1 MSQDCLAYFFL
12 HKLFLSQ
19 FFLVFRVQNL
29 TANEILAE
37 LEEGLHDGDGDTD
50 IYLLPPEGDDD
61 ITDEDSDEEEE
72 LLGKNPNH
80 LGRGI
85 LSQEAEL
92 VVRQDDESDD
102 EDEPGPSSSFARPL
116 TRQKRPPESSSDEDE
131 DEPGPSSSFDR
142 PLTKQKR
149 PLESSSDEDEDET
162 GPSSSFARPLTRQ
175 KRPLE
180 VESDSDSEDLP
191 VGREEPEQLPKKK
204 NIERVWHTSMPKI
217 FGMAVP
223 DVEDQPLKILPE
235 EVKSPYDFFTLFL
248 TDQFVDKVVEM
259 SKAYA
264 VQKDKPDLL
273 PKLTHNNIRLSHAIM
288 FMTGYISPSNRRM
301 YWEEREDTRNTLA
314 KQAMSRTTF
323 EELLKNTHFT
333 DKVR

>member
-1 MSQDCLAYFFL
+1 M
-12 HKLFLSQ
+12 
-19 FFLVFRVQNL
+19 QNL

-37 LEEGLHDGDGDTD
+37 LEEGLHGGDGD
-50 IYLLPPEGDDD
+50 IFLLPPEGDDD

-116 TRQKRPPESSSDEDE
+116 TRQKRPLESSSDEDE
-131 DEPGPSSSFDR
+131 DEP
-142 PLTKQKR
+142 
-149 PLESSSDEDEDET
+149 

-323 EELLKNTHFT
+323 EDLLKNTHFT

>member
-116 TRQKRPPESSSDEDE
+116 TRQKRPLESSSDEDE
-131 DEPGPSSSFDR
+131 DEP
-142 PLTKQKR
+142 
-149 PLESSSDEDEDET
+149 

-288 FMTGYISPSNRRM
+288 YMTGYISPSNRRM

-323 EELLKNTHFT
+323 EDVLKNTHFT

>member
-1 MSQDCLAYFFL
+1 M
-12 HKLFLSQ
+12 
-19 FFLVFRVQNL
+19 
-29 TANEILAE
+29 
-37 LEEGLHDGDGDTD
+37 
-50 IYLLPPEGDDD
+50 
-61 ITDEDSDEEEE
+61 
-72 LLGKNPNH
+72 
-80 LGRGI
+80 
-85 LSQEAEL
+85 
-92 VVRQDDESDD
+92 
-102 EDEPGPSSSFARPL
+102 
-116 TRQKRPPESSSDEDE
+116 
-131 DEPGPSSSFDR
+131 
-142 PLTKQKR
+142 
-149 PLESSSDEDEDET
+149 
-162 GPSSSFARPLTRQ
+162 
-175 KRPLE
+175 
-180 VESDSDSEDLP
+180 ESDSDSEDLP

-288 FMTGYISPSNRRM
+288 YMTGYISPSNRRM

>member
-116 TRQKRPPESSSDEDE
+116 TRQKRPLESSSDEDE
-131 DEPGPSSSFDR
+131 DEP
-142 PLTKQKR
+142 
-149 PLESSSDEDEDET
+149 

>member
-1 MSQDCLAYFFL
+1 M
-12 HKLFLSQ
+12 
-19 FFLVFRVQNL
+19 
-29 TANEILAE
+29 
-37 LEEGLHDGDGDTD
+37 
-50 IYLLPPEGDDD
+50 
-61 ITDEDSDEEEE
+61 
-72 LLGKNPNH
+72 
-80 LGRGI
+80 
-85 LSQEAEL
+85 
-92 VVRQDDESDD
+92 
-102 EDEPGPSSSFARPL
+102 
-116 TRQKRPPESSSDEDE
+116 
-131 DEPGPSSSFDR
+131 
-142 PLTKQKR
+142 
-149 PLESSSDEDEDET
+149 
-162 GPSSSFARPLTRQ
+162 
-175 KRPLE
+175 
-180 VESDSDSEDLP
+180 ESDSDSEDLP

-323 EELLKNTHFT
+323 EDLLKNTHFT

>member
-1 MSQDCLAYFFL
+1 M
-12 HKLFLSQ
+12 
-19 FFLVFRVQNL
+19 
-29 TANEILAE
+29 
-37 LEEGLHDGDGDTD
+37 
-50 IYLLPPEGDDD
+50 
-61 ITDEDSDEEEE
+61 
-72 LLGKNPNH
+72 
-80 LGRGI
+80 
-85 LSQEAEL
+85 
-92 VVRQDDESDD
+92 
-102 EDEPGPSSSFARPL
+102 
-116 TRQKRPPESSSDEDE
+116 
-131 DEPGPSSSFDR
+131 
-142 PLTKQKR
+142 
-149 PLESSSDEDEDET
+149 
-162 GPSSSFARPLTRQ
+162 
-175 KRPLE
+175 
-180 VESDSDSEDLP
+180 ESDSDDKDLP

-288 FMTGYISPSNRRM
+288 YMTGYISPSNRRM

-323 EELLKNTHFT
+323 EDLLKNTHFT

>member
-1 MSQDCLAYFFL
+1 M
-12 HKLFLSQ
+12 
-19 FFLVFRVQNL
+19 QNL

-102 EDEPGPSSSFARPL
+102 EDEPGPSSSFACPL
-116 TRQKRPPESSSDEDE
+116 TR
-131 DEPGPSSSFDR
+131 
-142 PLTKQKR
+142 QKR

-180 VESDSDSEDLP
+180 VESDSDDEDLP

-288 FMTGYISPSNRRM
+288 YMTGYISPSNRRM

>member
-1 MSQDCLAYFFL
+1 M
-12 HKLFLSQ
+12 
-19 FFLVFRVQNL
+19 QNL

-116 TRQKRPPESSSDEDE
+116 TRQKRPLESSSDEDE
-131 DEPGPSSSFDR
+131 DEP
-142 PLTKQKR
+142 
-149 PLESSSDEDEDET
+149 

-323 EELLKNTHFT
+323 EDLLKNTHFT

>member
-1 MSQDCLAYFFL
+1 M
-12 HKLFLSQ
+12 
-19 FFLVFRVQNL
+19 QNL

-37 LEEGLHDGDGDTD
+37 LEEGLHDGDGD

-116 TRQKRPPESSSDEDE
+116 TRQKRPLESSSDEDE
-131 DEPGPSSSFDR
+131 DEP
-142 PLTKQKR
+142 
-149 PLESSSDEDEDET
+149 

-180 VESDSDSEDLP
+180 VESDSDDEDLP

-323 EELLKNTHFT
+323 EDLLKNTHFT

>member
-1 MSQDCLAYFFL
+1 M
-12 HKLFLSQ
+12 
-19 FFLVFRVQNL
+19 QNL

-116 TRQKRPPESSSDEDE
+116 TRQKRP
-131 DEPGPSSSFDR
+131 
-142 PLTKQKR
+142 
-149 PLESSSDEDEDET
+149 LESSSDEDEDET

-180 VESDSDSEDLP
+180 VESDSDGEDLP

>member
-1 MSQDCLAYFFL
+1 M
-12 HKLFLSQ
+12 
-19 FFLVFRVQNL
+19 QNL

-92 VVRQDDESDD
+92 VVRQDDASDD
-102 EDEPGPSSSFARPL
+102 EDEP
-116 TRQKRPPESSSDEDE
+116 
-131 DEPGPSSSFDR
+131 
-142 PLTKQKR
+142 
-149 PLESSSDEDEDET
+149 

-288 FMTGYISPSNRRM
+288 YMTGYISPSNRRM

>member
-37 LEEGLHDGDGDTD
+37 LEEGLHDGDGD

-116 TRQKRPPESSSDEDE
+116 TRQKRPLESSSDEDE
-131 DEPGPSSSFDR
+131 DEP
-142 PLTKQKR
+142 
-149 PLESSSDEDEDET
+149 

-180 VESDSDSEDLP
+180 VESDSDGEDLP

-323 EELLKNTHFT
+323 EDLLKNTHFT

>member
-19 FFLVFRVQNL
+19 FLLVFRVQNL

-37 LEEGLHDGDGDTD
+37 LEEGLHDGDGD

-116 TRQKRPPESSSDEDE
+116 TRQKRP
-131 DEPGPSSSFDR
+131 
-142 PLTKQKR
+142 
-149 PLESSSDEDEDET
+149 LESSSDEDEDET

-180 VESDSDSEDLP
+180 VESDSDGEDLP

-288 FMTGYISPSNRRM
+288 YMTGYISPSNRRM

-323 EELLKNTHFT
+323 EDLLKNTHFT

>member
-37 LEEGLHDGDGDTD
+37 LEEGLHDGDGD

-116 TRQKRPPESSSDEDE
+116 TRQKRP
-131 DEPGPSSSFDR
+131 
-142 PLTKQKR
+142 
-149 PLESSSDEDEDET
+149 LESSSDEDEDET

-180 VESDSDSEDLP
+180 VESDSDDEDLP

-323 EELLKNTHFT
+323 EDLLKNTHFT

>member
-37 LEEGLHDGDGDTD
+37 LEEGLHGGDGD
-50 IYLLPPEGDDD
+50 IFLLPPEGDDD

-116 TRQKRPPESSSDEDE
+116 TRQKRPLESSSDEDE
-131 DEPGPSSSFDR
+131 DEP
-142 PLTKQKR
+142 
-149 PLESSSDEDEDET
+149 

-323 EELLKNTHFT
+323 EDLLKNTHFT

>member
-1 MSQDCLAYFFL
+1 M
-12 HKLFLSQ
+12 
-19 FFLVFRVQNL
+19 QNL

-37 LEEGLHDGDGDTD
+37 LEEGLHDGDGD

-116 TRQKRPPESSSDEDE
+116 TRQKRPLESSSDEDE
-131 DEPGPSSSFDR
+131 DEP
-142 PLTKQKR
+142 
-149 PLESSSDEDEDET
+149 

-180 VESDSDSEDLP
+180 VESDSDDEDLP

>member
-1 MSQDCLAYFFL
+1 M
-12 HKLFLSQ
+12 
-19 FFLVFRVQNL
+19 QNL

-116 TRQKRPPESSSDEDE
+116 TRQKRP
-131 DEPGPSSSFDR
+131 
-142 PLTKQKR
+142 
-149 PLESSSDEDEDET
+149 LESSSDEDENEP
-162 GPSSSFARPLTRQ
+162 GPSSSFAHPLTRQ

-180 VESDSDSEDLP
+180 VESDSDDEDLP

>member
-1 MSQDCLAYFFL
+1 M
-12 HKLFLSQ
+12 
-19 FFLVFRVQNL
+19 QNL

-37 LEEGLHDGDGDTD
+37 LEEGLHDGDGD

-116 TRQKRPPESSSDEDE
+116 TRQKRPLESSSDEDE
-131 DEPGPSSSFDR
+131 DEP
-142 PLTKQKR
+142 
-149 PLESSSDEDEDET
+149 

-314 KQAMSRTTF
+314 KQARSRTTF
-323 EELLKNTHFT
+323 EDLLKNTHFT

>member
-1 MSQDCLAYFFL
+1 MREF
-12 HKLFLSQ
+12 
-19 FFLVFRVQNL
+19 
-29 TANEILAE
+29 
-37 LEEGLHDGDGDTD
+37 
-50 IYLLPPEGDDD
+50 LLPPEGDDD
-61 ITDEDSDEEEE
+61 ITEEDSDEEEE

-116 TRQKRPPESSSDEDE
+116 TRQKRPLESSSDEDE
-131 DEPGPSSSFDR
+131 DEP
-142 PLTKQKR
+142 
-149 PLESSSDEDEDET
+149 

-180 VESDSDSEDLP
+180 VESDSDGEDLP

-323 EELLKNTHFT
+323 EDLLKNTHFT

>member
-37 LEEGLHDGDGDTD
+37 LEEGLHDGDGD

-116 TRQKRPPESSSDEDE
+116 TRQKRPLESSSDEDE
-131 DEPGPSSSFDR
+131 DEP
-142 PLTKQKR
+142 
-149 PLESSSDEDEDET
+149 

-180 VESDSDSEDLP
+180 VESDSDDEDLP

-323 EELLKNTHFT
+323 EDLLKNTHFT

>member
-1 MSQDCLAYFFL
+1 M
-12 HKLFLSQ
+12 
-19 FFLVFRVQNL
+19 QNL

-37 LEEGLHDGDGDTD
+37 LEEGLHDGDGD

-116 TRQKRPPESSSDEDE
+116 TRQKRP
-131 DEPGPSSSFDR
+131 
-142 PLTKQKR
+142 
-149 PLESSSDEDEDET
+149 LESSSDEDEDET

-180 VESDSDSEDLP
+180 VESDSDGEDLP

-323 EELLKNTHFT
+323 EDLLKNTHFT

>member
-37 LEEGLHDGDGDTD
+37 LEEGLHDGDGD
-50 IYLLPPEGDDD
+50 IYLLPHEGDDD

-116 TRQKRPPESSSDEDE
+116 TRQKRP
-131 DEPGPSSSFDR
+131 
-142 PLTKQKR
+142 
-149 PLESSSDEDEDET
+149 
-162 GPSSSFARPLTRQ
+162 
-175 KRPLE
+175 LE
-180 VESDSDSEDLP
+180 VECDSDGEDLP

-323 EELLKNTHFT
+323 EDLLKNTHFT

>member
-1 MSQDCLAYFFL
+1 M
-12 HKLFLSQ
+12 
-19 FFLVFRVQNL
+19 QNL

-37 LEEGLHDGDGDTD
+37 LEEGLHDGDGD

-116 TRQKRPPESSSDEDE
+116 TRQKRPLESSSDEDE
-131 DEPGPSSSFDR
+131 DEP
-142 PLTKQKR
+142 
-149 PLESSSDEDEDET
+149 

-180 VESDSDSEDLP
+180 VESDSDGEDLP

-323 EELLKNTHFT
+323 EDLLKNTHFT

>member
-116 TRQKRPPESSSDEDE
+116 TRQKRPLESSSDEDE
-131 DEPGPSSSFDR
+131 DEP
-142 PLTKQKR
+142 
-149 PLESSSDEDEDET
+149 

-180 VESDSDSEDLP
+180 VESDSDGEDLP

-323 EELLKNTHFT
+323 EDLLKNTHFT

>member
-37 LEEGLHDGDGDTD
+37 LEEGLHGGDGD
-50 IYLLPPEGDDD
+50 IFLLPPEGDDD

-102 EDEPGPSSSFARPL
+102 EDEPGPSSSFACPL
-116 TRQKRPPESSSDEDE
+116 TR
-131 DEPGPSSSFDR
+131 
-142 PLTKQKR
+142 QKR

-288 FMTGYISPSNRRM
+288 FMTGSISPSNRRM

-323 EELLKNTHFT
+323 EDLLKNTHFT

>member
-116 TRQKRPPESSSDEDE
+116 TRQKRPLESSSDEDE
-131 DEPGPSSSFDR
+131 DEP
-142 PLTKQKR
+142 
-149 PLESSSDEDEDET
+149 

-180 VESDSDSEDLP
+180 VESDSDNEDLP

-323 EELLKNTHFT
+323 EDLLKNTHFT

>member
-1 MSQDCLAYFFL
+1 M
-12 HKLFLSQ
+12 
-19 FFLVFRVQNL
+19 QNL

-116 TRQKRPPESSSDEDE
+116 TRQKRPLESSSDEDE
-131 DEPGPSSSFDR
+131 DEPGPSSSF
-142 PLTKQKR
+142 
-149 PLESSSDEDEDET
+149 
-162 GPSSSFARPLTRQ
+162 ACPLTRQ

-180 VESDSDSEDLP
+180 VESDSDDEDLP
-191 VGREEPEQLPKKK
+191 VGREELEQLPQKK

-288 FMTGYISPSNRRM
+288 YMTGYISPSNRRM

>member
-1 MSQDCLAYFFL
+1 M
-12 HKLFLSQ
+12 
-19 FFLVFRVQNL
+19 QNL

-116 TRQKRPPESSSDEDE
+116 TR
-131 DEPGPSSSFDR
+131 
-142 PLTKQKR
+142 QKR

>member
-1 MSQDCLAYFFL
+1 M
-12 HKLFLSQ
+12 
-19 FFLVFRVQNL
+19 QNL

-116 TRQKRPPESSSDEDE
+116 TRQKRPLESSSDEDE
-131 DEPGPSSSFDR
+131 DEP
-142 PLTKQKR
+142 
-149 PLESSSDEDEDET
+149 

-180 VESDSDSEDLP
+180 VESDSDDEDLP

-288 FMTGYISPSNRRM
+288 YMTGYISPSNRRM

-323 EELLKNTHFT
+323 EDLLKNTHFT

>member
-1 MSQDCLAYFFL
+1 M
-12 HKLFLSQ
+12 
-19 FFLVFRVQNL
+19 QNL

-116 TRQKRPPESSSDEDE
+116 TRQKRPLESSSDEDE
-131 DEPGPSSSFDR
+131 DEP
-142 PLTKQKR
+142 
-149 PLESSSDEDEDET
+149 

-180 VESDSDSEDLP
+180 VESDSDGEDLP

-323 EELLKNTHFT
+323 EDLLKNTHFT

>member
-1 MSQDCLAYFFL
+1 M
-12 HKLFLSQ
+12 
-19 FFLVFRVQNL
+19 QNL

-37 LEEGLHDGDGDTD
+37 LEEGLHDGDGD

-116 TRQKRPPESSSDEDE
+116 TRQKRPLESSSDEDE
-131 DEPGPSSSFDR
+131 DEP
-142 PLTKQKR
+142 
-149 PLESSSDEDEDET
+149 

-180 VESDSDSEDLP
+180 VESDSDGEDLP

>member
-1 MSQDCLAYFFL
+1 M
-12 HKLFLSQ
+12 
-19 FFLVFRVQNL
+19 QNL

-116 TRQKRPPESSSDEDE
+116 TRQKRP
-131 DEPGPSSSFDR
+131 
-142 PLTKQKR
+142 
-149 PLESSSDEDEDET
+149 LESSSDEDEDET

-191 VGREEPEQLPKKK
+191 VGRDEPEQLPKKK

-288 FMTGYISPSNRRM
+288 YMTGYISPSNRRM

>member
-1 MSQDCLAYFFL
+1 M
-12 HKLFLSQ
+12 
-19 FFLVFRVQNL
+19 QNL

-37 LEEGLHDGDGDTD
+37 LEEGLHDGDGD

-116 TRQKRPPESSSDEDE
+116 TR
-131 DEPGPSSSFDR
+131 
-142 PLTKQKR
+142 QKR

>member
-116 TRQKRPPESSSDEDE
+116 TRQKRPLESSSDEDE
-131 DEPGPSSSFDR
+131 DEP
-142 PLTKQKR
+142 
-149 PLESSSDEDEDET
+149 

-180 VESDSDSEDLP
+180 VESDSDGEDLP

-288 FMTGYISPSNRRM
+288 YMTGYISPSNRRM

-323 EELLKNTHFT
+323 EDLLKNTHFT

>member
-116 TRQKRPPESSSDEDE
+116 TRQKRPLESSSDEDE
-131 DEPGPSSSFDR
+131 DEP
-142 PLTKQKR
+142 
-149 PLESSSDEDEDET
+149 

-288 FMTGYISPSNRRM
+288 YMTGYISPSNRRM

-323 EELLKNTHFT
+323 EDLLKNTHFT